1 VNGEF
6 MKKKNENIFVCIV
19 LAAVFILTG
28 CSSAVKLTSDWKKSD
43 IVIDGRPDDWD
54 GSLYLLKKAN
64 VLVGVRNDSENL
76 YMCFITNDQSAQRQ
90 IMRNGLT
97 VWFDPSGGSSERY
110 GIKFPLGA
118 RFSASKEPGSSGSGA
133 SPESDA
139 PPAMIDSTKGVKPPP
154 AEISSRTGADDMQK
168 SIQLIFT
175 GEDRTQDLLLV
186 ELRSMEVKYTAGRNT
201 FVYELKVPLH
211 KTAEIPFELTPKDG
225 VLGIGFKSEFK
236 KETSTGGPSMSMGEP
251 GGSEVEEPGSGRG
264 GREGHGSH
272 NHDSGSA
279 GTRNSEELD
288 VWLKETLAVPGPSI

>member
-1 VNGEF
+1 
-6 MKKKNENIFVCIV
+6 MKKKNVYVQGVFICIA

-43 IVIDGRPDDWD
+43 IVIDGRPNDWD

-76 YMCFITNDQSAQRQ
+76 YICFITNDQSAQRQ

-97 VWFDPSGGSSERY
+97 LWFDPSGGTSERY
-110 GIKFPLGA
+110 GIKFPLGVRYGA
-118 RFSASKEPGSSGSGA
+118 PKESGNPGSG
-133 SPESDA
+133 DA
-139 PPAMIDSTKGVKPPP
+139 PPAIIDSTKGVRPPSVD
-154 AEISSRTGADDMQK
+154 ITSRTGADDIQK
-168 SIQLIFT
+168 SVQFVLT
-175 GEDRTQDLLLV
+175 DEDRTQDLLLI

-211 KTAEIPFELTPKDG
+211 KTAEIPFELAPKDG
-225 VLGIGFKSEFK
+225 VLGIGFKSDFK

-288 VWLKETLAVPGPSI
+288 VWLKETLAVPGTSM